1 MAETKVDGYTVRGYF
16 EQSPI
21 IPLYHVTNSG
31 KEATFRFNM
40 PEHGDTIQLI
50 ISSRTD
56 SNGSV
61 TLGILPGDLAPAGS
75 GYTLPVNAEELNVY
89 MLTTGEVMNA
99 DGSFCIKLTTA
110 DTNGLTAFGL
120 YLAATA
126 HVPVKNN

>member
-61 TLGILPGDLAPAGS
+61 TLGILPGALAPAGS
-75 GYTLPVNAEELNVY
+75 GSTLPVNAEELNVY